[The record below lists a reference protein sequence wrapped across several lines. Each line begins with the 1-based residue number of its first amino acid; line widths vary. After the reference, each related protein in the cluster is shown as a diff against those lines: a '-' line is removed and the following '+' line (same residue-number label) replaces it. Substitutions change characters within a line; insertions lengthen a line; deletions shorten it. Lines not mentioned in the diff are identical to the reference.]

1 MTGEILTRM
10 GDSISELKLIPA
22 GHGTFDI
29 RINGELVGEHTH
41 GTDAQGSHTQLFPD
55 YLEIMQ
61 KINEAL
67 SGESMGVGS
76 GAAHSASP
84 EEHGHAH

>member
-41 GTDAQGSHTQLFPD
+41 GSNHEQIFPD

-61 KINEAL
+61 MINERL
-67 SGESMGVGS
+67 SGESMGVAS
-76 GAAHSASP
+76 GAAHSTAP
-84 EEHGHAH
+84 HGHDHDHEH

>member
-1 MTGEILTRM
+1 MTRV

-41 GTDAQGSHTQLFPD
+41 GPNHEQIFPD

-61 KINEAL
+61 KINERL
-67 SGESMGVGS
+67 SGEFMDVAS
-76 GAAHSASP
+76 GAAHSTAP
-84 EEHGHAH
+84 QDHGHEH

>member
-10 GDSISELKLIPA
+10 GDSVSELKLIPA

-41 GTDAQGSHTQLFPD
+41 GPNKEQIFPD

-61 KINEAL
+61 KINEHL
-67 SGESMGVGS
+67 SGESMGVAS
-76 GAAHSASP
+76 GAVHSTAP
-84 EEHGHAH
+84 RDHGHEH